1 MPPELNVVTGAYGYT
16 GKYITRRL
24 LAAGKTVVTLTGHP
38 DRPNVFGQTVRAIPF
53 HFDDPA
59 ALSESLRGA
68 TTVYNTYWVR
78 FDHGDATHARS
89 VENTRTLIRSAR
101 EAGVPR
107 FVHVSIANADSA
119 SPLAYFRGKG
129 LLEEA
134 LVASGMSYAIVR
146 PTVIFGREDILIN
159 NIAWLLRRFPL
170 FAIPGDGSYRL
181 QPIYVEDMANLVV
194 AAGQRDAN
202 ETIDAVGPDIF
213 TFDQLVRL
221 IAETVHSKAVLFH
234 APPALTLLAGQ
245 LIGAAVGD
253 VVLTSDEVKGLMAGL
268 LVSDKPPTGQTHLAD
283 WLTANS
289 AVVGSRYANELQRH
303 YDRAHP

>member
-1 MPPELNVVTGAYGYT
+1 MPSELTIVTGAYGYT

-38 DRPNVFGQTVRAIPF
+38 NRPNVFGDAVRAIPF

-59 ALSESLRGA
+59 ALVESLRGA

-78 FDHGDATHARS
+78 FDRGDATHARS
-89 VENTRTLIRSAR
+89 VENTLTLIRAAR

-107 FVHVSIANADSA
+107 FVHVSITNAASS
-119 SPLAYFRGKG
+119 SPLPYFRGKG
-129 LLEEA
+129 MLEEA
-134 LVASGMSYAIVR
+134 LIASGMSYAILR

-159 NIAWLLRRFPL
+159 NIAWLLWRFPL

-181 QPIYVEDMANLVV
+181 QPIYVEDVADLVV

-213 TFDQLVRL
+213 TFDRLVRL
-221 IAETVHSKAVLFH
+221 VAETVHSKAVIFH
-234 APPALTLLAGQ
+234 APPALTLPAGR

-253 VVLTSDEVKGLMAGL
+253 VVLTSDEVKGLMASL
-268 LVSDKPPTGQTHLAD
+268 LVSDQPPTGRTHLAD
-283 WLTANS
+283 WLAAN
-289 AVVGSRYANELQRH
+289 AATVGSRYASELKRH
-303 YDRAHP
+303 YIPNG

>member
-1 MPPELNVVTGAYGYT
+1 MPSELNVVTGAYGYT

-38 DRPNVFGQTVRAIPF
+38 DRPNVFGDAVRAIPF

-59 ALSESLRGA
+59 ALADSLRGA

-78 FDHGDATHARS
+78 FDRGDATHSRS
-89 VENTRTLIRSAR
+89 VANTLTLIRAAR

-107 FVHVSIANADSA
+107 FVHVSITQADSS
-119 SPLAYFRGKG
+119 SPLPYFRGKG

-134 LVASGMSYAIVR
+134 LIASGMSYAILR

-181 QPIYVEDMANLVV
+181 QPIFVEDMAGLAV
-194 AAGQRDAN
+194 AAGARDAN

-213 TFDQLVRL
+213 TFDRLVRL
-221 IAETVHSKAVLFH
+221 IAETVGSKALHLPRAAGPHPAGRQPHRRGPGRRGAHQGRGEGPHGQPAGFGPAAH
-234 APPALTLLAGQ
+234 REHPPGRLAGSQ
-245 LIGAAVGD
+245 RGHRGQPATP
-253 VVLTSDEVKGLMAGL
+253 TS
-268 LVSDKPPTGQTHLAD
+268 
-283 WLTANS
+283 
-289 AVVGSRYANELQRH
+289 
-303 YDRAHP
+303 

>member
-1 MPPELNVVTGAYGYT
+1 MSTELSIVTGAYGYS

-38 DRPNVFGQTVRAIPF
+38 DRPNVFGDAVRAIPF
-53 HFDDPA
+53 HFDNPA
-59 ALSESLRGA
+59 AVAESLRGA

-78 FDHGDATHARS
+78 FDRGDATHARS
-89 VENTRTLIRSAR
+89 VQNTLTLIRAAR

-107 FVHVSIANADSA
+107 FVHVSITHADS
-119 SPLAYFRGKG
+119 SSSLPYFRGKG

-134 LVASGMSYAIVR
+134 LIASGMSYAIVR

-181 QPIYVEDMANLVV
+181 QPIYVEDMANLAV
-194 AAGQRDAN
+194 AAGGRDAN

-213 TFDQLVRL
+213 TFDRLVPL
-221 IAETVHSKAVLFH
+221 VAETVRSKAALFH
-234 APPALTLLAGQ
+234 TPPVLTLLAGG
-245 LIGAAVGD
+245 LIGAAMGD
-253 VVLTSDEVKGLMAGL
+253 VVLTSDEMKGLMANL
-268 LVSDKPPTGQTHLAD
+268 LVSDQPPTGTTRLAG
-283 WLTANS
+283 WLAAN
-289 AVVGSRYANELQRH
+289 AATVGRRYANELQRH
-303 YDRAHP
+303 YDRTA

>member
-1 MPPELNVVTGAYGYT
+1 MAPELNVVTGAYGYT

-24 LAAGKTVVTLTGHP
+24 LAAGRIVVTLTGHP
-38 DRPNVFGQTVRAIPF
+38 DRPNVFGDSVRAIPF

-59 ALSESLRGA
+59 ALVESLRGA

-78 FDHGDATHARS
+78 FDRGDATYARS
-89 VENTRTLIRSAR
+89 VENTLALIRAAR

-107 FVHVSIANADSA
+107 FVHISIANADSA
-119 SPLAYFRGKG
+119 SPLPYFRGKG

-134 LVASGMSYAIVR
+134 LIASGLSYAILR

-159 NIAWLLRRFPL
+159 NVAWLLRRFPV
-170 FAIPGDGSYRL
+170 FAIPGDGRYRL
-181 QPIYVEDMANLVV
+181 QPIYVEDLAGLAV

-213 TFDQLVRL
+213 TFDQLVSL
-221 IAETVHSKAVLFH
+221 VAATVHSKAAIFH
-234 APPALTLLAGQ
+234 APAALTLLAGA

-253 VVLTSDEVKGLMAGL
+253 VVLTRDEVKGLVAGL
-268 LVSDKPPTGQTHLAD
+268 LVSNQPPTGRMHLAD
-283 WLTANS
+283 WLAAN
-289 AVVGSRYANELQRH
+289 AETVGSRYANEVKRH
-303 YDRAHP
+303 YIPANS